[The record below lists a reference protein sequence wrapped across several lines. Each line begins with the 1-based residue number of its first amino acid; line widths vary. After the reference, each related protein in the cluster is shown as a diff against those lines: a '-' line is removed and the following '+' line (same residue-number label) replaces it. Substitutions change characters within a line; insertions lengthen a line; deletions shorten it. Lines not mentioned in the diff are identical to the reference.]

1 MVQIQQRLVP
11 YLVKCNVIT
20 PSRTHKVKLLI
31 NLRPCVCAGSG
42 GILPTAA
49 PTLCLYFLKLS
60 TLS

>member
-1 MVQIQQRLVP
+1 MVQSQPRLVS
-11 YLVKCNVIT
+11 YLVKSNVIT
-20 PSRTHKVKLLI
+20 PSRSHKVKLLI
-31 NLRPCVCAGSG
+31 NLPPFVCAGSG